1 MRKPISKIAKITR
14 YFDQHGTT
22 EKAADIAKKL
32 KVSVP
37 LVYKARSQYAIP
49 ADNKMMLTK
58 NMVQD
63 LKSSGMWNDQQTR
76 LAMIESVNNRQEGGS
91 HYKTLAIQPWDYI
104 IQNNLGFLEGNVIKY
119 VTRWRTKEGV
129 QDLQKARH
137 FLDKLIEVNNG

>member
-14 YFDQHGTT
+14 YFDKNGTT
-22 EKAADIAKKL
+22 EKASDVAKKL

-49 ADNKMMLTK
+49 AEKWPEPAQAANT
-58 NMVQD
+58 
-63 LKSSGMWNDQQTR
+63 
-76 LAMIESVNNRQEGGS
+76 RQEGGN

-104 IQNNLGFLEGNVIKY
+104 VQNNLGFLEGNVIKY
-119 VTRWRTKEGV
+119 VTRWKDKEGI
-129 QDLQKARH
+129 QDLQKAKH

>member
-1 MRKPISKIAKITR
+1 MRKPISKIAKITN
-14 YFDQHGTT
+14 YLAKHGTT

-37 LVYKARSQYAIP
+37 LVYKAKQEYTGKISAEYGREP
-49 ADNKMMLTK
+49 AANT
-58 NMVQD
+58 
-63 LKSSGMWNDQQTR
+63 
-76 LAMIESVNNRQEGGS
+76 RQEGGN
-91 HYKTLAIQPWDYI
+91 HYKALAIQPWDYI

-119 VTRWRTKEGV
+119 VTRWKEKEGL

>member
-1 MRKPISKIAKITR
+1 MRKPISKIAKITN
-14 YFDQHGTT
+14 YLAKHGTT

-37 LVYKARSQYAIP
+37 LVYKARAQYAIP
-49 ADNKMMLTK
+49 WEKWPETAQAANT
-58 NMVQD
+58 
-63 LKSSGMWNDQQTR
+63 
-76 LAMIESVNNRQEGGS
+76 RQEGGN

-104 IQNNLGFLEGNVIKY
+104 VQNNLGFLEGNVIKY
-119 VTRWRTKEGV
+119 VTRWKDKEGV

>member
-14 YFDQHGTT
+14 YLDQHGTS
-22 EKAADIAKKL
+22 EKAADVAKKL
-32 KVSVP
+32 KVSTA
-37 LVYKARSQYAIP
+37 LVYKAKQQYQP
-49 ADNKMMLTK
+49 VDNKMVLTK

-63 LKSSGMWNDQQTR
+63 LKISGFWNDRQKR
-76 LAMIESVNNRQEGGS
+76 LAMLESVNNRQEGGN

-119 VTRWRTKEGV
+119 VTRWKDKEGL

>member
-14 YFDQHGTT
+14 YFDKNGTT
-22 EKAADIAKKL
+22 EKASDVAKKL

-49 ADNKMMLTK
+49 AEKWPEPAQAANT
-58 NMVQD
+58 
-63 LKSSGMWNDQQTR
+63 
-76 LAMIESVNNRQEGGS
+76 RQEGGN

-119 VTRWRTKEGV
+119 VTRWKEKEGV

>member
-14 YFDQHGTT
+14 YFDKNGTT
-22 EKAADIAKKL
+22 EKAADVAKKL

-49 ADNKMMLTK
+49 AEKWPEPAQAANT
-58 NMVQD
+58 
-63 LKSSGMWNDQQTR
+63 
-76 LAMIESVNNRQEGGS
+76 RQEGGN

-119 VTRWRTKEGV
+119 VTRWKEKEGL

>member
-14 YFDQHGTT
+14 YLDQHGTS
-22 EKAADIAKKL
+22 EKAADVAKKL
-32 KVSVP
+32 KVSTA
-37 LVYKARSQYAIP
+37 LVYKAKQQYQP
-49 ADNKMMLTK
+49 ADNKMVLTK

-63 LKSSGMWNDQQTR
+63 LQISGFWNDRQKR
-76 LAMIESVNNRQEGGS
+76 LAMLESVNNRQEGGN

-104 IQNNLGFLEGNVIKY
+104 IQNNLGFLEGNIIKY
-119 VTRWRTKEGV
+119 VTRWRQKEGI

>member
-1 MRKPISKIAKITR
+1 MRKPISKIAKITN
-14 YFDQHGTT
+14 YFAKHGTT
-22 EKAADIAKKL
+22 EKAADVAKKL

-37 LVYKARSQYAIP
+37 LVYKAKQEYTGKISAEYGREVPKTA
-49 ADNKMMLTK
+49 NT
-58 NMVQD
+58 
-63 LKSSGMWNDQQTR
+63 
-76 LAMIESVNNRQEGGS
+76 RQEGGS

-119 VTRWRTKEGV
+119 VTRWKEKEGL

>member
-1 MRKPISKIAKITR
+1 MRKPISKIAKITN
-14 YFDQHGTT
+14 YLAKHGTT

-37 LVYKARSQYAIP
+37 LVYKAKQEYTGKIFAEYGRKYGREPEA
-49 ADNKMMLTK
+49 NT
-58 NMVQD
+58 
-63 LKSSGMWNDQQTR
+63 
-76 LAMIESVNNRQEGGS
+76 RQEGGS

-119 VTRWRTKEGV
+119 VTRWKEKEGL

>member
-14 YFDQHGTT
+14 YFDKNGTT
-22 EKAADIAKKL
+22 EKASDVAKKL

-49 ADNKMMLTK
+49 AEKWPEPAQAANT
-58 NMVQD
+58 
-63 LKSSGMWNDQQTR
+63 
-76 LAMIESVNNRQEGGS
+76 RQEGGN

-119 VTRWRTKEGV
+119 VTRWKEKEGL

>member
-1 MRKPISKIAKITR
+1 MRKPISKIAKITN
-14 YFDQHGTT
+14 YLAKHGTI

-37 LVYKARSQYAIP
+37 LVYKAKQEYTGKLSAEYGREP
-49 ADNKMMLTK
+49 AANT
-58 NMVQD
+58 
-63 LKSSGMWNDQQTR
+63 
-76 LAMIESVNNRQEGGS
+76 RQEGGN

-119 VTRWRTKEGV
+119 VTRWKEKEGL

>member
-1 MRKPISKIAKITR
+1 MRKPISKIAKITN
-14 YFDQHGTT
+14 YLAKHGTT

-37 LVYKARSQYAIP
+37 LVYKAKQSFASDKLILTQKMVRDIQTDGLWSDRDKRIAIIQ
-49 ADNKMMLTK
+49 AANT
-58 NMVQD
+58 
-63 LKSSGMWNDQQTR
+63 
-76 LAMIESVNNRQEGGS
+76 RQEGGN

-119 VTRWRTKEGV
+119 VTRWKDKEGV